1 MFDLR
6 DKDSPLHVCV
16 CGSMLWYVKCMFE
29 DYQISTYMLDMECFS
44 CGSVATAP
52 TLIDMPDNYVKMEDR
67 REEREDEEDYGD

>member
-1 MFDLR
+1 
-6 DKDSPLHVCV
+6 
-16 CGSMLWYVKCMFE
+16 MFE
-29 DYQISTYMLDMECFS
+29 DYEISTYMLDMECFS